1 MNCDIFIP
9 VRLDSKRLPQKHLK
23 EIDGK
28 PILYHL
34 IERLHNAK
42 KIRNIVICTTARK
55 VDDPLIEFLTKENV
69 KFFRGN
75 TNDIL
80 IRYLGAANKFNTDVI
95 IDVGGDD
102 VYTDPLYVDKI
113 VSLLQN
119 TTADYVEGV
128 GFPHGL
134 VPAGFKTKSLKLL
147 CKIKKTSNTEHGYRF
162 FFKQNKIFTS
172 KFITSDSNLKI
183 DKNIRLTL
191 DYQEDF
197 DLAKIL
203 FKLLG
208 KCFHL
213 EDILQL
219 IHDKPEIL
227 KTMSVIENKWKKNFT
242 KKMLDYSLDD
252 KK

>member
-9 VRLDSKRLPQKHLK
+9 IRLDSKRLPHKHLK

-28 PILYHL
+28 PILHYL
-34 IERLHNAK
+34 LERLHNTK
-42 KIRNIVICTTARK
+42 KIRNIIVCTTTRK
-55 VDDPLIEFLTKENV
+55 VDDPLIEFLTKEGV

-75 TNDIL
+75 TDDIL
-80 IRYLGAANKFNTDVI
+80 ARYLSASNEFNTDII

-113 VSLLQN
+113 ASVLKN
-119 TTADYVEGV
+119 TTTEYVEGV

-134 VPAGFKTKSLKLL
+134 VPAGFKTKSLRLL
-147 CKIKKTSNTEHGYRF
+147 CEIKKTSNTEHGYRF

-172 KFITSDSNLKI
+172 KFITPDSNLKI
-183 DKNIRLTL
+183 PKNIRLTL

-197 DLAKIL
+197 NLAKIL

-208 KCFHL
+208 NRFHL

-219 IHDKPEIL
+219 IQDKPEIL
-227 KTMSVIENKWKKNFT
+227 KTMSIIENKWKKNFT
-242 KKMLDYSLDD
+242 KKMVNYSLDD